1 MLFVGVKNQIFKLAR
16 NQILNYNSW
25 KIKLL
30 QIHQKLTIVGLILLV
45 ATYIIY
51 NNHEIDQSEIGFN
64 YAYITG
70 ISMLIVFITSFVL
83 FSKDRIKESKS
94 KK

>member
-1 MLFVGVKNQIFKLAR
+1 M
-16 NQILNYNSW
+16 
-25 KIKLL
+25 
-30 QIHQKLTIVGLILLV
+30 QIHQKLTIVGVILLV
-45 ATYIIY
+45 ATYVISIY
-51 NNHEIDQSEIGFN
+51 HESDHLGTGFN

-83 FSKDRIKESKS
+83 FGKDRIKELKS